1 MSKPRHPRTADHPDR
16 APRPPAP
23 PTHSPAH
30 DVDEA
35 ECLTG
40 YVEQAGTRI
49 LTADQ
54 IRAWCGRPDVTI
66 VVKPVIDLHDRLETA
81 GYRPTD
87 RIRDHVIARDR
98 TCAFPWCGR
107 NARRCDLDHVI
118 PYDHDDPDR
127 GGTTST
133 DNLAPL
139 CRTHHRLKTRGR
151 WRYAMTNP
159 GVFVW
164 TSPHGH
170 EYLRDHTGSRPVH
183 RTDSAGATATH
194 QTSNHQRPTPR
205 TPERT
210 RGHRHVH
217 VYPRPRAPGPNSRD
231 QGRVSTRIR
240 PESLPSIR

>member
-1 MSKPRHPRTADHPDR
+1 MLHAHLPADASPR
-16 APRPPAP
+16 
-23 PTHSPAH
+23 H

-66 VVKPVIDLHDRLETA
+66 VVKPVIDLHDRLETSRVPA
-81 GYRPTD
+81 RPTASATTSSPATAP
-87 RIRDHVIARDR
+87 ARSPGAAA
-98 TCAFPWCGR
+98 TPGTATSTTSSPTTTT
-107 NARRCDLDHVI
+107 H
-118 PYDHDDPDR
+118 PDR

-139 CRTHHRLKTRGR
+139 CRRHHRLKTRGR
-151 WRYAMTNP
+151 WRYAMTSP

-170 EYLRDHTGSRPVH
+170 QYLRDHTGSRPVH
-183 RTDSAGATATH
+183 RTDSAGAT
-194 QTSNHQRPTPR
+194 
-205 TPERT
+205 
-210 RGHRHVH
+210 GH
-217 VYPRPRAPGPNSRD
+217 PPD
-231 QGRVSTRIR
+231 
-240 PESLPSIR
+240 E